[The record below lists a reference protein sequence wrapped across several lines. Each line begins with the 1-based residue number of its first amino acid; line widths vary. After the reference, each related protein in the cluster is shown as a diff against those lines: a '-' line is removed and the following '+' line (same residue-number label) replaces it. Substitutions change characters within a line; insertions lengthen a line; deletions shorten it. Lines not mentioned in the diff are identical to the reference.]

1 MAKRK
6 VPTHTLL
13 PLVEYVYRVEYS
25 TSETRSE
32 MQLFHCDGTMLDAQR
47 NVVILTQDALQRNG
61 YLLAQITY
69 RKKEETE
76 AIWRLCR
83 ELKVSPVPLG

>member
-1 MAKRK
+1 MARRK

-13 PLVEYVYRVEYS
+13 PLVEYVYRVEYKTLES
-25 TSETRSE
+25 SSE
-32 MQLFHCDGTMLDAQR
+32 MKLFNCDGTMLDAQR
-47 NVVILTQDALQRNG
+47 NVVILVQDALQRNNF
-61 YLLAQITY
+61 LLAQITY

-76 AIWRLCR
+76 AIWRVCR